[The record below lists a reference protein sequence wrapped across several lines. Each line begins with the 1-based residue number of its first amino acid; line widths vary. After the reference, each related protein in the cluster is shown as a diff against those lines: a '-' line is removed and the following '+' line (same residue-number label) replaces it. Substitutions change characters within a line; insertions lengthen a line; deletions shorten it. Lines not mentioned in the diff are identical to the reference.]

1 MEVSMKKE
9 LLNGVGIP
17 YDKPIEELKE
27 LLFSPNMKNFSLA
40 CEALSYSD
48 SEEAYELLKSFINHK
63 DKYRRLYVLKTI
75 FRTPYSAELIPC
87 LESSIVS
94 DDLMFVKAAL
104 DVIAEHKIK
113 VSEDIL
119 RNTISK
125 HLNKLGLELYSLTVL
140 ENNSKNYRYLTE
152 IFSESKDCLKKE
164 IICDFLQE
172 MYLPKKADELFE
184 LFKNDKF
191 AQIRLEALK
200 LGKEFGFDIS
210 QFLTDTDG
218 HVRKFASRPDINLS
232 FLSEYASRFTV
243 DISDDLESA
252 TICNPFGNENIYVY
266 YMSDDVYDPFIVRFS
281 YHHVHL
287 PDIESVKR
295 LIDRIINGELFVIE
309 FFKDGRD
316 SFGGE
321 ITREELDTLSYAS
334 LKEKWGASVYPNA
347 DEFRIRGWLRDSG
360 VDYTFSDI
368 NHQVVIVKK

>member
-1 MEVSMKKE
+1 
-9 LLNGVGIP
+9 
-17 YDKPIEELKE
+17 
-27 LLFSPNMKNFSLA
+27 
-40 CEALSYSD
+40 
-48 SEEAYELLKSFINHK
+48 
-63 DKYRRLYVLKTI
+63 
-75 FRTPYSAELIPC
+75 
-87 LESSIVS
+87 
-94 DDLMFVKAAL
+94 
-104 DVIAEHKIK
+104 
-113 VSEDIL
+113 
-119 RNTISK
+119 
-125 HLNKLGLELYSLTVL
+125 
-140 ENNSKNYRYLTE
+140 
-152 IFSESKDCLKKE
+152 
-164 IICDFLQE
+164 
-172 MYLPKKADELFE
+172 MYLPEKADELFE
-184 LFKNDKF
+184 LFKMDKF

-218 HVRKFASRPDINLS
+218 HVRKFASRPYINLS

-243 DISDDLESA
+243 DISDDLASA

-321 ITREELDTLSYAS
+321 ITREELDTLSYTS

-368 NHQVVIVKK
+368 NHQIVIVKK